1 MEIQVMEMMP
11 VKIVLLGPP
20 GAGKGTQAKS
30 ISNRYSIPHI
40 STGDIFRKNISE
52 NTPLGI
58 EAKSYMDNGQLVPD
72 EVTINMVKDRLQQD
86 DCKNGYL
93 LDGFPRTVH
102 QAEALDNFLTE
113 REESIDTALLIEVPK
128 EFILER
134 MTGRR
139 VCPSCGASYH
149 IKFNPPA
156 NDGKCDLCGSD
167 VIQRKD
173 DTEETVKE
181 RLDVYENQ
189 TQPLIDFYKNK
200 KQLSVVDGT
209 QAINEVFESICKILG
224 SDK

>member
-1 MEIQVMEMMP
+1 M
-11 VKIVLLGPP
+11 KIILLGPP

-58 EAKSYMDNGQLVPD
+58 EAKSYMDKGQLVPD
-72 EVTINMVKDRLQQD
+72 EVTINMVKDRLVQD
-86 DCKNGYL
+86 DCKDGYL
-93 LDGFPRTVH
+93 LDGFPRTVS
-102 QAEALDNFLTE
+102 QAEALQEFLE
-113 REESIDTALLIEVPK
+113 QRGESLNTALLINVPN

-156 NDGKCDLCGSD
+156 NGKCELCGTD
-167 VIQRKD
+167 IVQRKD
-173 DTEETVKE
+173 DTAETVKE
-181 RLDVYENQ
+181 RLDVYEKQ
-189 TQPLIDFYKNK
+189 TQPLIDYYKEK
-200 KQLSVVDGT
+200 KLLSTVDGT
-209 QAINEVFESICKILG
+209 KAINEVFEGICDVLK
-224 SDK
+224 K

>member
-1 MEIQVMEMMP
+1 M
-11 VKIVLLGPP
+11 KIVLLGPP

-113 REESIDTALLIEVPK
+113 REASIDTALLIEVPK

-149 IKFNPPA
+149 IKFNPPT

>member
-1 MEIQVMEMMP
+1 MP
-11 VKIVLLGPP
+11 VKIILLGPP

-58 EAKSYMDNGQLVPD
+58 EAKRYMDNGQLVPD
-72 EVTINMVKDRLQQD
+72 EVTINMVKDRLQQE

-93 LDGFPRTVH
+93 LDGFPRTVS
-102 QAEALDNFLTE
+102 QAESLQEFLQS
-113 REESIDTALLIEVPK
+113 RNESLDTALLIDVPK

-149 IKFNPPA
+149 IKFNPA
-156 NDGKCDLCGSD
+156 KDGKCELCGSE
-167 VIQRKD
+167 VVQRKD

-181 RLDVYENQ
+181 RLDVYDRQ
-189 TQPLIDFYKNK
+189 TQPLIDFYRDKNL
-200 KQLSVVDGT
+200 LSVVEGT
-209 QAINEVFESICKILG
+209 KAINEVFESICDVLG
-224 SDK
+224 I

>member
-1 MEIQVMEMMP
+1 M
-11 VKIVLLGPP
+11 KIVLLGPP

-113 REESIDTALLIEVPK
+113 REESIDTALLIEVLK

-149 IKFNPPA
+149 IKFNPPT

>member
-1 MEIQVMEMMP
+1 M
-11 VKIVLLGPP
+11 KIVLLGPP

-149 IKFNPPA
+149 IKFNPPT

-189 TQPLIDFYKNK
+189 TQPLIYFYKNK

>member
-1 MEIQVMEMMP
+1 MEMMP

-40 STGDIFRKNISE
+40 STGDIFRKNISD

-149 IKFNPPA
+149 IKFNPPT

>member
-1 MEIQVMEMMP
+1 M
-11 VKIVLLGPP
+11 KIILLGPP

-58 EAKSYMDNGQLVPD
+58 EAKKYIDNGQLVPD
-72 EVTINMVKDRLQQD
+72 EVTINMVKDRLQQE

-93 LDGFPRTVH
+93 LDGFPRTVS
-102 QAEALDNFLTE
+102 QAESLQKFLE
-113 REESIDTALLIEVPK
+113 DRKESLDTALLIEVPRD
-128 EFILER
+128 FILER

-149 IKFNPPA
+149 IRFNPA
-156 NDGKCDLCGSD
+156 VDDKCELCGSE

-173 DTEETVKE
+173 DTEETVQE
-181 RLDVYENQ
+181 RLDVYERQ
-189 TQPLIDFYKNK
+189 TQPLIDFYKNENL
-200 KQLSVVDGT
+200 LSVVEGT
-209 QAINEVFESICKILG
+209 KAINEVFESICDILG
-224 SDK
+224 SAI

>member
-1 MEIQVMEMMP
+1 M
-11 VKIVLLGPP
+11 KIILLGPP

>member
-1 MEIQVMEMMP
+1 M
-11 VKIVLLGPP
+11 KIVLLGPP

-72 EVTINMVKDRLQQD
+72 EVTINMVKDRLEQD

>member
-1 MEIQVMEMMP
+1 M
-11 VKIVLLGPP
+11 KIILLGPP

-72 EVTINMVKDRLQQD
+72 EVTINMVKDRLQDD

-93 LDGFPRTVH
+93 LDGFPRTVS
-102 QAEALDNFLTE
+102 QAEALQKFIEDRDEKLD
-113 REESIDTALLIEVPK
+113 SALLINVPRDL
-128 EFILER
+128 ILER

-149 IKFNPPA
+149 VKFNPA
-156 NDGKCDLCGSD
+156 NDGKCELCGSE

-173 DTEETVKE
+173 DTVETVEE
-181 RLDVYENQ
+181 RLDVYEKQ
-189 TQPLIDFYKNK
+189 TQPLIDYYREKNL
-200 KQLSVVDGT
+200 LSQVDGT
-209 QAINEVFESICKILG
+209 KAINEVFESICDVLSK
-224 SDK
+224 